1 MFISK
6 KTLFSCLMLFTALQM
21 GYSQISI
28 GGLSV
33 DNSENSRES
42 VSTRYG
48 DFPILQNT
56 QVEYYDSGTVKSFFF
71 EGTKTIFVEGLG
83 DITICSPYQA
93 KNAPITTTGSV
104 PIVFYENGNLKSVKL
119 SNKMP
124 DGSYNLKIKFS
135 KYNNEVIA
143 ATESSKIDFYE
154 NGSLKAF
161 TVTGGQSLTFLQNMA
176 PATKEKKQFKGITT
190 IELYDDGYLKSFIPS
205 SAINFPNALNLA
217 LQREKITLARNSSVL
232 ISFYPAN
239 GSSLKLGEN
248 LSVQLINNKPVVLSD
263 DGRNLKEISWKYDS
277 TFGLSNVDFY
287 ATKENPSMN
296 TVYFNDKGA
305 IVRVKGI
312 EVQSQSFLD
321 QGKTYIQQFPANIEG
336 KLAMV
341 EELILNEDS
350 SLNCAV
356 FGNRTQFEISS
367 KKLEKIELKDATV
380 GPGIEKV
387 TAVRMYFTK
396 DGKRLAA
403 LGYHSKDYGK
413 SFYAPSFNFMK
424 PCFILFNNNSVSSI
438 DYAEET
444 GSISSENE
452 IFFNDKGKPEAYS
465 YKDKDGKVVTKKL

>member
-6 KTLFSCLMLFTALQM
+6 KTLFSCLILFAALQM

-48 DFPILQNT
+48 DFTLLHDT
-56 QVEYYDSGTVKSFFF
+56 QVEHYDSGAVKSFFF
-71 EGTKTIFVEGLG
+71 EGTKTISVEGLG
-83 DITICSPYQA
+83 DIIICSPYQA

-143 ATESSKIDFYE
+143 ATESSKLEFYE

-217 LQREKITLARNSSVL
+217 LQKDRITLARNSPVL

-248 LSVQLINNKPVVLSD
+248 LSVQLINNKPVVLSE
-263 DGRNLKEISWKYDS
+263 DGRNLKEISWKYDT

-287 ATKENPSMN
+287 ASKENPSMN

-305 IVRVKGI
+305 IIRVKGI

-321 QGKTYIQQFPANIEG
+321 QGKTYTQQFLANIEG

-341 EELILNEDS
+341 EELILNEDG
-350 SLNCAV
+350 SLKCAV
-356 FGNRTQFEISS
+356 FGNRTQFELSS
-367 KKLEKIELKDATV
+367 KKLEKIELKDASV
-380 GPGIEKV
+380 GPGVEKV
-387 TAVRMYFTK
+387 TAVRLYFTK
-396 DGKRLAA
+396 DGKRFAA

-424 PCFILFNNNSVSSI
+424 PCFILFSKGEISTI
-438 DYAEET
+438 DYVDGMVDEE
-444 GSISSENE
+444 SE
-452 IFFNDKGKPEAYS
+452 ILFNDNEKPEAYS
-465 YKDKDGKVVTKKL
+465 YKDKDGKVIIKKL